1 MRGPRRSDA
10 DLPQA
15 RVLVA
20 LCSALLLQVTNPIA
34 QSTGDASRLAAI
46 LGVWRGSAT
55 CTDRVAAPACT
66 DEVIVYE
73 FTAGPRPGTVR
84 WAADKV
90 VNGQR
95 ESMGDP
101 LDLSYDES
109 ETCWRIEFSSPRVRV
124 VWRLS
129 VDGARLTGTA
139 HLLPGNAQ
147 VRKVDARKD

>member
-1 MRGPRRSDA
+1 MNLRRSA
-10 DLPQA
+10 VTF
-15 RVLVA
+15 VLA
-20 LCSALLLQVTNPIA
+20 LCAVLLAHATSSIA
-34 QSTGDASRLAAI
+34 QSTADAPRLARI
-46 LGVWRGSAT
+46 LGVWRGTST
-55 CTDRVAAPACT
+55 CTDRVAAPACN

-73 FTAGPRPGTVR
+73 FTAGSRPGSVR
-84 WAADKV
+84 WAADKI

-101 LDLSYDES
+101 LELSYDES
-109 ETCWRIEFSSPRVRV
+109 EACWKVELSSPRVRG